1 MVLALGKLTRAV
13 LESSPWWLGCRGA
26 CGLNNSATTQAQIL
40 GFELANTKTYLI
52 YELLEHVE
60 ELVLYNQIS
69 SLNMAVLGPP
79 AGPSL
84 EMLRAS
90 TVQRGWLVP

>member
-52 YELLEHVE
+52 YELLEHVIG
-60 ELVLYNQIS
+60 LALQLQSYRIS
-69 SLNMAVLGPP
+69 MTQGNHRITKRSHDENPI
-79 AGPSL
+79 
-84 EMLRAS
+84 
-90 TVQRGWLVP
+90 